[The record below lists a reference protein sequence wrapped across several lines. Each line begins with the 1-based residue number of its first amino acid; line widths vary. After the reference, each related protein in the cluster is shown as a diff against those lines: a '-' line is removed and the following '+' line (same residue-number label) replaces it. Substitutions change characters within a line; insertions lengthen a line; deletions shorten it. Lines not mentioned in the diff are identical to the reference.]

1 MTQYRIDLAA
11 LVLRVGLGAM
21 YLAHGL
27 TKLLV
32 FTPAGTAGYFE
43 SLGFPGIV
51 GYLTIVFEI
60 GGGLF
65 LLLGILT
72 PLIALLAVIQMIV
85 ITFIHSPNGFSF
97 GNNGGGWEYP
107 AFMALTA
114 LALLLLGG
122 GRFSVMKLLK
132 KH

>member
-11 LVLRVGLGAM
+11 LMLRIGLGAM

-27 TKLLV
+27 TKLLI
-32 FTPAGTAGYFE
+32 FTPAGTASYFE
-43 SLGFPGIV
+43 SLGIPGII
-51 GYLTIVFEI
+51 GYLTIIFEI

-72 PLIALLAVIQMIV
+72 QLIALLAVIQMIV
-85 ITFIHSPNGFSF
+85 ISFIHSPNGFSF
-97 GNNGGGWEYP
+97 SNTGGGWEYP

-122 GRFSVMKLLK
+122 GRFSVLRLAK
-132 KH
+132 K